1 MAWVFLQADLAKLF
15 EPGGWTAA
23 GYLASAIPEGN
34 PFGLWDAMAGIPLVD
49 GLVVW
54 GQILIGLDEQLEAT
68 SVVEN
73 NRWLRYLLG

>member
-15 EPGGWTAA
+15 ESGGWTAA

-34 PFGLWDAMAGIPLVD
+34 PFGFWDAIAAMPLVD